1 MLQKA
6 CQTDGIISEEM
17 PFLDDVVCGA
27 SEGILS
33 ADIMAYGA
41 CKAWFLMII
50 SYL

>member
-1 MLQKA
+1 MLQEA
-6 CQTDGIISEEM
+6 CQTDGIIPEEM
-17 PFLDDVVCGA
+17 PFLDDVICGA

-41 CKAWFLMII
+41 CKAWILMII